1 MKSSFLTRLI
11 FVSTALVVAFA
22 AVFTI
27 GEIYGVWPEAP
38 APFFRN
44 ADFVAGFLFV
54 GAMAL
59 AAFFAVVRSQR

>member
-1 MKSSFLTRLI
+1 VKSPFLTRLL
-11 FVSTALVVAFA
+11 FVSAALVVAFA

-27 GEIYGVWPEAP
+27 GEIYGAWPEAP

-54 GAMAL
+54 GAMVV
-59 AAFFAVVRSQR
+59 AAFLAVVRSQR

>member
-1 MKSSFLTRLI
+1 VKSPFLTRLL
-11 FVSTALVVAFA
+11 FVSAALVVAFA

-44 ADFVAGFLFV
+44 ADLVAGFLFV
-54 GAMAL
+54 GVMIL
-59 AAFFAVVRSQR
+59 AAFLAVVRSQR

>member
-1 MKSSFLTRLI
+1 MKSPFLTRLL
-11 FVSTALVVAFA
+11 FVSATLAVAFA

-54 GAMAL
+54 GVMVV
-59 AAFFAVVRSQR
+59 AAFFAVVRPQR

>member
-1 MKSSFLTRLI
+1 MKSSFLTRLL
-11 FVSTALVVAFA
+11 FVSAALVVAFA

-54 GAMAL
+54 GVMVL
-59 AAFFAVVRSQR
+59 AAFFAAVRPQR

>member
-1 MKSSFLTRLI
+1 
-11 FVSTALVVAFA
+11 VAFA

-44 ADFVAGFLFV
+44 ADLVAGFLFV
-54 GAMAL
+54 GVMIL
-59 AAFFAVVRSQR
+59 AAFLAVVRSQR